1 MRATFAARFSIFAL
15 ALLMLLLPQ
24 GLLGQEN
31 AGEAPAEEQRLSQRI
46 NEKINGV
53 MAGPTK
59 FITSVVFA
67 AVPVAKEANGDT
79 IMLPLVLVWLFV
91 AALVFTIYF
100 KFINLRSFKLAA
112 RTIKGRYSSADDP
125 GEITHFQALTAALS
139 ATVGLGNI
147 AGVAVAVS
155 IGGPGATFWMIIVG
169 LLGMTSK
176 FAECTLGVKYREIDE
191 TGKVFGGPMYY
202 LRKGFAEK
210 GLGGLGTVLAFFFAI
225 MCIGGSFGGGNM
237 FQINQAAQQLVGIA
251 NQAGT
256 SAEDGIRLGFGVLIA
271 VLVAL
276 VIIGGIKSIARVT
289 SKLVPFMCGMYII
302 GALIVLFVNIGAVP
316 SAIATIF
323 SEAFAPTAIGGG
335 LIGVMIQG
343 VKRAAFSNEAGVGS
357 APIAHAAVKTR
368 NPASEGIVALLEPF
382 IDTVVVCTMT
392 ALVIVITGTYQQEAD
407 GITITS
413 MAFQTVMPWF
423 RYLLFMAVLLFAF
436 STMISWSYYGQ
447 QAWAFV
453 FGRSKGMEMT
463 YKVIFCFFVV
473 VGAVLPLTNVIDF
486 SDSMIFAMAAPNILG
501 LYILMPIVKKELDS
515 YKAITSEIDA
525 KQKG

>member
-1 MRATFAARFSIFAL
+1 MSAPHPNLRFLASAFAL
-15 ALLMLLLPQ
+15 LLFVLPQ
-24 GLLGQEN
+24 GLFAQEEPVPPTDGQ
-31 AGEAPAEEQRLSQRI
+31 RWSQAI
-46 NEKINGV
+46 NDKINSV
-53 MAGPTK
+53 MEKPTK

-67 AVPVAKEANGDT
+67 AVPIAKEDNGDV
-79 IMLPLVLVWLFV
+79 IKLPLVLVWLFV
-91 AALVFTIYF
+91 AALILTIYF
-100 KFINLRSFKLAA
+100 KFVNLRSFGLAA
-112 RTIKGRYSSADDP
+112 RTIRGRYSGADDP

-155 IGGPGATFWMIIVG
+155 IGGPGATFWMIVVG
-169 LLGMTSK
+169 FLGMTSK

-191 TGKVFGGPMYY
+191 TGRVFGGPMYY

-251 NQAGT
+251 NQTGT
-256 SAEDGIRLGFGVLIA
+256 SAEDGIRLGFGVVVAI
-271 VLVAL
+271 LVAL

-289 SKLVPFMCGMYII
+289 SKLVPLMCGMYVI
-302 GALIVLFVNIGAVP
+302 AASIVIVVNIAHLP
-316 SAIATIF
+316 EALTKIF
-323 SEAFAPTAIGGG
+323 TEAFAPAAVGGG
-335 LIGVMIQG
+335 MIGVMIQG

-392 ALVIVITGTYQQEAD
+392 ALVIVITGTYQEAGD

-413 MAFQTVMPWF
+413 RAFQTVLPWF
-423 RYLLFMAVLLFAF
+423 RYLLFLAVLLFAF

-453 FGRSKGMEMT
+453 FGRSKGMEIT
-463 YKVIFCFFVV
+463 YKVIFCLFVV
-473 VGAVLPLTNVIDF
+473 VGAVLPLSNVIDF

-501 LYILMPIVKKELDS
+501 LYVLMPIVKRELES
-515 YKAITSEIDA
+515 YQAITAQIDR
-525 KQKG
+525 Q